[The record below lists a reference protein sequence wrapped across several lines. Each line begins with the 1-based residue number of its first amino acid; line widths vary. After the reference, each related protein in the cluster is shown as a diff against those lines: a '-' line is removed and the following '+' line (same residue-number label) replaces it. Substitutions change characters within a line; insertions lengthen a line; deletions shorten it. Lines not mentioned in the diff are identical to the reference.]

1 MVKKKFAFIDKKNA
15 QKFSLVHR
23 SQRDPLAA
31 DDEASQH
38 VLVSQD
44 GTAGT
49 AQCDDDD
56 TESVVQ
62 YGVDYDDDYDYMQ
75 HLKPRGLGGELILAD
90 DPMGESSS
98 HDNDD
103 GKDGFSGEKMSFGK
117 LFLPVEA
124 LPSVYEEDV
133 GMLSKGVL
141 PRGPQPDWDPDI
153 VAALDDGIDLDDPDN
168 ILDDDFMTM
177 ANNVKPPRKT
187 SLGNEEGWVTASDD
201 GDGGSDDGDD
211 DGSEFSG
218 VDSDFDDLASN
229 FSEEETKTR
238 FTNYSMTSSVIRR
251 TAELKVLDDRFEK
264 VMEEYDDEEIGCID
278 DEELIGGVPTNTSD
292 LVSQALGEFEASQQ
306 RTKLAEVVIEDSDG
320 ENEADYKGDI
330 DNDESEDEE
339 ELFAQFKKTEKPE
352 WDCESV
358 ISTYSNLYNHPKI
371 IANER
376 KPSKTVIEVGSRTGL
391 PLGVLQKR
399 KPTGAEAERKVA
411 DGDDS
416 RLVVLN
422 NVRDRA
428 ETKEAKHERKQQVRE
443 QRKERR
449 GEKKANKQA
458 FKNEELKQ
466 GKLEEIR
473 TTQQAMKL

>member
-1 MVKKKFAFIDKKNA
+1 MVKKKHAFIDKKNA

-23 SQRDPLAA
+23 SQRDPLVA

-38 VLVSQD
+38 VLVSHD

-49 AQCDDDD
+49 AQHDDD
-56 TESVVQ
+56 TESVAQ

-75 HLKPRGLGGELILAD
+75 HLKPRGGGELILAD
-90 DPMGESSS
+90 EPMGASSS
-98 HDNDD
+98 HYGDDDDD
-103 GKDGFSGEKMSFGK
+103 GGEDGFSGEKMSFGK
-117 LFLPVEA
+117 LLLPAEA
-124 LPSVYEEDV
+124 LPSAYEEDE

-153 VAALDDGIDLDDPDN
+153 VAALDDGIDLDEPDN
-168 ILDDDFMTM
+168 ILEDDFMMM
-177 ANNVKPPRKT
+177 ANDVKPPRKP

-201 GDGGSDDGDD
+201 DDDGSDDDD
-211 DGSEFSG
+211 VGSEFSG

-264 VMEEYDDEEIGCID
+264 VMEEYDDEEIGCVD
-278 DEELIGGVPTNTSD
+278 DEELIGDVPTDTSD

-306 RTKLAEVVIEDSDG
+306 RTKLAEVVIEDSG
-320 ENEADYKGDI
+320 GEMEAENEGDI

-376 KPSKTVIEVGSRTGL
+376 KPAKTIIEVGSKTGL

-399 KPTGAEAERKVA
+399 KPTGAETDRKVA
-411 DGDDS
+411 DDS

-428 ETKEAKHERKQQVRE
+428 ETKEAKRERKQQVRE

-466 GKLEEIR
+466 GKLVEVR
-473 TTQQAMKL
+473 TTQQAIKL

>member
-1 MVKKKFAFIDKKNA
+1 MVKKKHSFIDKKNA

-23 SQRDPLAA
+23 SQRDPLVA

-38 VLVSQD
+38 VLVSHD
-44 GTAGT
+44 GTAGIST
-49 AQCDDDD
+49 QPDDD
-56 TESVVQ
+56 TESVAE
-62 YGVDYDDDYDYMQ
+62 YGVDYDDGYDYMQ
-75 HLKPRGLGGELILAD
+75 HLKQRGVGELILAD
-90 DPMGESSS
+90 DPMGASSS
-98 HDNDD
+98 HYHDDNADDD
-103 GKDGFSGEKMSFGK
+103 GLSGEKMSFGK
-117 LFLPVEA
+117 LLLPAEA
-124 LPSVYEEDV
+124 LPSVYEEDE
-133 GMLSKGVL
+133 GMLSKGLL
-141 PRGPQPDWDPDI
+141 PHGPQPDWDPDI
-153 VAALDDGIDLDDPDN
+153 VEALDDGIDLDDPDN
-168 ILDDDFMTM
+168 ILEDDFMMM
-177 ANNVKPPRKT
+177 ANDVKPPRK
-187 SLGNEEGWVTASDD
+187 NEEGWVTASDD
-201 GDGGSDDGDD
+201 GDDGSDDG

-264 VMEEYDDEEIGCID
+264 VMEEYDDEEIGCVD
-278 DEELIGGVPTNTSD
+278 DEELIGAVSTNASD

-306 RTKLAEVVIEDSDG
+306 RTKLTEVVIEESDG
-320 ENEADYKGDI
+320 EMEAENECDDDK
-330 DNDESEDEE
+330 DESEDEE
-339 ELFAQFKKTEKPE
+339 ELFSQFKKTEKPE

-376 KPSKTVIEVGSRTGL
+376 KPSKAIIEVGSKTGL

-399 KPTGAEAERKVA
+399 KPTGAETERKVA

-428 ETKEAKHERKQQVRE
+428 ETKEAKRERKLQVRE

-458 FKNEELKQ
+458 FKGEELKQ